1 MSIIRGQA
9 AFEYLLLIGG
19 SVLVAAV
26 LLVVV
31 TRTGDVSSG
40 VVGNSSD
47 DYSGRLQALM
57 STGGYDCH
65 YCDGVFVGLGAAN
78 SVTSAMIVD
87 GSVGAADVDSAQVQ
101 LRVSGSCPVGS
112 SIRGVGSDGNVTCQV
127 GIVPSQGVVGSAD
140 INSSQV
146 QRRVSG
152 SCTVGSYIT
161 AVAVDGSVSCGAV
174 AAQNTTWNTSGSNMY
189 SAVSGNVGIKTAY
202 PSQALDVNGKIL
214 MQNETA
220 TTDPSNTV
228 VTKGYLSSYSS
239 PTIKILVG
247 SQVTCPVGTDLLMR
261 CSGNPCTWYDSDYS
275 LGTWSKVMCGQKL
288 SSDGS
293 ALLVYNQHTANQCT
307 ALGNGAVTYDVG
319 GGVLICRLPNS
330 ASCPATWTQYGSWS
344 ATTAASTSVY
354 YSEKNCGYS
363 CSTSSHGFSNV
374 GVESCEIDY
383 CFLNQKGAVGCF
395 IAGSGSIY
403 CERSYSRAIAT
414 ATVTQIGCY

>member
-1 MSIIRGQA
+1 
-9 AFEYLLLIGG
+9 LLLIGG
-19 SVLVAAV
+19 GVLISAIMLMVVSNTQGFANNSVQ
-26 LLVVV
+26 
-31 TRTGDVSSG
+31 
-40 VVGNSSD
+40 VGSQD
-47 DYSGRLQALM
+47 FSGRLQNLL
-57 STGGYDCH
+57 STGGSVDCH
-65 YCDGVFVGLGAAN
+65 YCDGVFVGVGEAN
-78 SVTSAMIVD
+78 TVNSAMIVD
-87 GSVGAADVDSAQVQ
+87 GSIGAVDVNPSQVQ
-101 LRVSGSCPVGS
+101 LRVSGSCATGS
-112 SIRGVGSDGNVTCQV
+112 SIRAVGADGNVTCQMDA
-127 GIVPSQGVVGSAD
+127 GILSGQGSIGVAD

-152 SCTVGSYIT
+152 SCAVGSYVS
-161 AVAVDGSVSCGAV
+161 AVAVDGTVTCGAV
-174 AAQNTTWNTSGSNMY
+174 STSWNTSGNNQY
-189 SAVSGNVGIKTAY
+189 SLVSGNVGIKTAY

-220 TTDPSNTV
+220 TSDPSNTV

-247 SQVTCPVGTDLLMR
+247 SQVTCPTGTDLLMR

-344 ATTAASTSVY
+344 ATTASSTSVY